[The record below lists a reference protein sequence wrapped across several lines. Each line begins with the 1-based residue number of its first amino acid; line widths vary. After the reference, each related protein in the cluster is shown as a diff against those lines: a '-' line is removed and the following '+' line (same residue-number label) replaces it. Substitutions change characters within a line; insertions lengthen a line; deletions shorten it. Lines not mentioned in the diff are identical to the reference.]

1 MTIKN
6 LRSWVSARL
15 RGLPLVVLGLALMVL
30 ARPAQA
36 DWYQYTFTSDV
47 FNVHSVTYRVP
58 GDNERDLPGQLRV
71 EFYTWTPLTG
81 PATTADIISY
91 KMTLWGGGP
100 ANLDSLTWPL
110 VPDGCQIPGG
120 CYTNDSRFSIGALD
134 ANGLPTQWDIFLSR
148 DFLVS
153 GFSETFQIAS
163 TQQGGS
169 LFRDAYSYYTHE
181 GSYASAQNSLGG
193 VWTVAL
199 VPEPGTYAL
208 MLVGLV
214 GLVAVGAA
222 ARPPQ
227 PSSRGSRW
235 RGRPLIERPGG
246 GPAGSVQ
253 QRRPQQTQLGAGV
266 ASGLS
271 EASWA
276 SLAGRS

>member
-6 LRSWVSARL
+6 LRVWVSAWL
-15 RGLPLVVLGLALMVL
+15 RGLPLVVLGLALMGL

-36 DWYQYTFTSDV
+36 DWYQYTFTSTA
-47 FNVHSVTYRVP
+47 FNVHSITYRVP
-58 GDNERDLPGQLRV
+58 GDNEWNLPGQLRI

-81 PATTADIISY
+81 PATTADIIGY

-169 LFRDAYSYYTHE
+169 LYRDADSYYTHE

-193 VWTVAL
+193 GWTVAL

-214 GLVAVGAA
+214 GLVAVGGA
-222 ARPPQ
+222 ARR
-227 PSSRGSRW
+227 SR
-235 RGRPLIERPGG
+235 
-246 GPAGSVQ
+246 
-253 QRRPQQTQLGAGV
+253 RRAEAVGGV
-266 ASGLS
+266 AL
-271 EASWA
+271 
-276 SLAGRS
+276 